1 MVRMVW
7 TSLVLLTVVAS
18 AACKDSEETPP
29 RPMVVSEAH
38 GTVEMTLLVSGVP
51 VARQEEALKTFA
63 ARFKDVG
70 QWGGIHK
77 TIVSPRGN
85 NITLQLQ
92 ARVGP
97 DCGRREVAGRIE
109 ELLALATTPGDF
121 GVHVLPPPTRV
132 NQALPAIRMRA
143 GPGVEVGQQRG
154 MPGVVVLFGPE
165 ADLRRAREQLR
176 GWEPLAGYRLVVGAI
191 ERSELK
197 VYLVRHRPD
206 MDRSAV
212 ESVTIFAADGLF
224 TIHFTADGKQRL
236 ETLTDRARGSVLVT
250 RIDDALLEAVRVR
263 TTNTTGRMMVRPAV
277 TPERVRSLAAYVNTG
292 ALPTG
297 APLQVV
303 SKKSACKTRSG
314 TVAP

>member
-1 MVRMVW
+1 MVW

>member
-1 MVRMVW
+1 
-7 TSLVLLTVVAS
+7 
-18 AACKDSEETPP
+18 
-29 RPMVVSEAH
+29 MVVSEAH